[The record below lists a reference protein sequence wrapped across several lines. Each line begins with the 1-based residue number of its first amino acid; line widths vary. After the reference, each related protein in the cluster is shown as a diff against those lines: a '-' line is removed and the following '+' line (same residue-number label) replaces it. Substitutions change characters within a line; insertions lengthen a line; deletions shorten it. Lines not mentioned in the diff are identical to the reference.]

1 MIQNM
6 KSPSGAYS
14 ITAQTE
20 GDFYEKS
27 AKWEFGYTKSLP
39 RYAEADRRRD
49 IHRSRG
55 AGAHR

>member
-20 GDFYEKS
+20 GDFLWKICKMGIWIHKIFTAICRSGQAER
-27 AKWEFGYTKSLP
+27 YT
-39 RYAEADRRRD
+39 
-49 IHRSRG
+49 
-55 AGAHR
+55 